1 MGKRTA
7 SRRQHGTNKGK
18 LTPRKGVKTKKART
32 QKPNNLKD
40 KQTTKFSYE
49 VLEDSSVESNST
61 NHTRD
66 SNDNDKNL
74 CRMLD
79 STFKSAD
86 DFYNSDSS
94 TSGNAIIERIKK
106 RHEFRK
112 QKEANDL
119 KTNDDDSNEEEEEKS
134 EDDESVASEDL
145 SATSYQAKPNKNKKN
160 RKVTYAQVTQES
172 VKKSPRDKVD
182 DVITIDDKGSKVTD
196 VEVLPMSKSTPEI
209 STLAISNDGCR

>member
-7 SRRQHGTNKGK
+7 SRRQHGNNKGK

-40 KQTTKFSYE
+40 KPTTKFSYE

-94 TSGNAIIERIKK
+94 TSGNVIIERIKK
-106 RHEFRK
+106 RHEFCK

-119 KTNDDDSNEEEEEKS
+119 KPMTMTQMKKKKRNPKTMNQLHLNISLQRLIKQNQTR
-134 EDDESVASEDL
+134 L
-145 SATSYQAKPNKNKKN
+145 RRIAK
-160 RKVTYAQVTQES
+160 
-172 VKKSPRDKVD
+172 
-182 DVITIDDKGSKVTD
+182 
-196 VEVLPMSKSTPEI
+196 
-209 STLAISNDGCR
+209 